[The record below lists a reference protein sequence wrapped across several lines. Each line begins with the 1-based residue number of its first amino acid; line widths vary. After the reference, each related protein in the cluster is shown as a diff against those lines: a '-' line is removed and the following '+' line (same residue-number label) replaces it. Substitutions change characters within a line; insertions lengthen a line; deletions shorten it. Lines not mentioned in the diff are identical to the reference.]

1 MQRRKR
7 YPVHHGRHRKPAKKP
22 FIPRIRPSAD
32 GRLKAAFSQIGAP
45 EQVPFQPDP
54 FQTDAV
60 TASLTADVLVTVP
73 TGAGKTWIAETVIQ
87 RTLAAGGRC
96 WYASPLKALTNS
108 IYKLFS
114 HRFDGDRVGILTGD
128 RKENTDAPVIT
139 GTTEI
144 LRNQLYDAMH
154 HGDTLAT
161 DVVILDEA
169 HYLGDAD
176 RGVVW
181 EEIMIYLPKRIPLI
195 LLSATIGNPEQIAG
209 WLETNRGKSCRVIRN
224 ARRPVPLFPMFFHP
238 SGALMP
244 LTVKSTKG
252 KTRLYKKVQS
262 FAANK
267 RPPLLAPPRKL
278 PPFADILKV
287 LRKYRLLPAI
297 FFMKSRVD
305 CDQALALAGKQRE
318 LPADRQQRIAQ
329 RIDALTA
336 DIPHAAHHRHR
347 FYLEHYGVGAHH
359 SGHLPVWKMVL
370 ETLMTEGLIDAIFAT
385 STVAAGVNFPAR
397 TVVFSNSDK
406 FNGIDF
412 LPLTPTEFHQMTGRA
427 GRRGMDR
434 IGFALMLPGKFMDVR
449 TMSKLVNAPPS
460 PVYSQIHINFS
471 MVLNLLLSH
480 TPDQIEDLLARSF
493 AAYQIETAADYLG
506 YGQRHLIEE
515 FENHLQYLAA
525 HGYVEPDG
533 RLTVDGLWASK
544 LRVDHPLL
552 IAEGFRKR
560 LFPIDDPAQLAAL
573 MAVFVNERETNDY
586 VDKSLTPASLRQAY
600 FKMRSHLIPFMAEMS
615 QWGFATRPMYFRP
628 AATIYAWCRGGHWE
642 AVRELSEMEEGNLV
656 MLMLRTADNLRHV
669 RALKEEFPEAAESAA
684 AAIDRILREPVVTDL
699 GMG

>member
-1 MQRRKR
+1 MQRRRR

-32 GRLKAAFSQIGAP
+32 GRLKTVFSQIGAP
-45 EQVPFQPDP
+45 EPTPFQPDP

-60 TASLTADVLVTVP
+60 SASLTADVLVTVP

-87 RTLAAGGRC
+87 RTLDAGGRC

-108 IYKLFS
+108 IYKLFA
-114 HRFDGDRVGILTGD
+114 RQFGRDRVGILTGD

-154 HGDTLAT
+154 RGDTLAT

-169 HYLGDAD
+169 HYLGDTD

-181 EEIMIYLPKRIPLI
+181 EEIMIYLPSRIPLI

-209 WLETNRGKSCRVIRN
+209 WLEANRGKRCRVIKN
-224 ARRPVPLFPMFFHP
+224 ARRPVPLSPLFFHP

-244 LTVKSTKG
+244 LTVKSRKG

-262 FAANK
+262 YAANK

-305 CDQALALAGKQRE
+305 CDQALALAAKQRE
-318 LPADRQQRIAQ
+318 LPVHRQQQIAQ

-336 DIPHAAHHRHR
+336 DIPHAARHRHR

-359 SGHLPVWKMVL
+359 SGHLPVWKLVL

-406 FNGIDF
+406 FNGIEF

-434 IGFALMLPGKFMDVR
+434 IGFALLLPGKFMNVR

-480 TPDQIEDLLARSF
+480 TPEQIEELLARSF
-493 AAYQIETAADYLG
+493 AAYQIETAADHLG

-515 FENHLQYLAA
+515 FENHLQFLIA
-525 HGYVEPDG
+525 HGYVETNG
-533 RLTVDGLWASK
+533 RLTGDGLWASK

-552 IAEGFRKR
+552 IAEGFRNG
-560 LFPIDDPAQLAAL
+560 LFPVDDPAQLAAL

-586 VDKSLTPASLRQAY
+586 VDKSLTPPSLRQTY
-600 FKMRSHLIPFMAEMS
+600 FGMRSHLIPFMAEMAH
-615 QWGFATRPMYFRP
+615 WGFATRAMYFRP
-628 AATIYAWCRGGHWE
+628 AATIYSWCRGGHWE

-669 RALKEEFPEAAESAA
+669 RSLKEEFPEAAESAA
-684 AAIDRILREPVVTDL
+684 AAIDRILREPVITDL